1 MEQVVRFLKW
11 VWIWFVGSL
20 IAAGL
25 FWFGL
30 VLKVNLGPVVLDID
44 PPYVCTKFVT
54 AELDV
59 IKERK

>member
-1 MEQVVRFLKW
+1 MNHIVRFLRW

-44 PPYVCTKFVT
+44 PPYFCTRVIK
-54 AELDV
+54 AELDT
-59 IKERK
+59 IKVGK